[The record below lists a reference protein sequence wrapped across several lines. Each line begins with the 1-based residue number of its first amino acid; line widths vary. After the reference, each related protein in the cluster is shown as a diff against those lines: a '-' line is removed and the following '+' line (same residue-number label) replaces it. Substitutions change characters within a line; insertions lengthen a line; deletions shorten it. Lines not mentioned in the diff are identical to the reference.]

1 MPTYDYVCKACGH
14 RFDTFQHMSD
24 AVLTLCPE
32 CNTEALQRLIGAGAG
47 LVFKG
52 SGFYLTDYKKTNG
65 SPAVHAPSNGSST
78 GATSSSDTSSTG
90 TTSSGDSAK

>member
-24 AVLTLCPE
+24 AALTLCPK
-32 CNTEALQRLIGAGAG
+32 CNTESLQRLIGAGAG

-65 SPAVHAPSNGSST
+65 SPAVRSSSSDSST
-78 GATSSSDTSSTG
+78 SASSSDSSSSSTSSSG
-90 TTSSGDSAK
+90 SGDSA